1 MASITTE
8 LVETGA
14 KRDGR
19 GRRIATPAERVA
31 LIAQYRD
38 SGLTQR
44 AFAEREGIKFSTFTS
59 WVQGRR
65 FAGRPGRKVHFAEVP
80 MMTPPGLNGLT
91 VQLPDG
97 VVVRGANVS
106 EVAALV
112 AIPPSMNPAWS
123 LCCLCEPLFKCPG
136 SPPPLVPSCR
146 GGETPEVPS
155 SKSDQ

>member
-44 AFAEREGIKFSTFTS
+44 VFAEREGIKFSTFTA
-59 WVQGRR
+59 WLQGRR
-65 FAGRPGRKVHFAEVP
+65 SGCKPGRKVHFAEVP
-80 MMTPPGLNGLT
+80 VMPPPAVMGGLT
-91 VQLPDG
+91 VELPDG
-97 VVVRGANVS
+97 VVVRGSNAG

-112 AIPPSMNPAWS
+112 LALRS
-123 LCCLCEPLFKCPG
+123 
-136 SPPPLVPSCR
+136 
-146 GGETPEVPS
+146 
-155 SKSDQ
+155 